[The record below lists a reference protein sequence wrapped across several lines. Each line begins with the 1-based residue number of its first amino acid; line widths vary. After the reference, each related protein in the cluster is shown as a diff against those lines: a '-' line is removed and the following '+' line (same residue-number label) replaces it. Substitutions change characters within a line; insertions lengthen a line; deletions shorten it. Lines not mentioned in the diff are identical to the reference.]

1 MLALPRLLD
10 ETAGRPLLVGYS
22 GGLDS
27 TVLLHLLA
35 NSADARRCGLRAI
48 HVDHGMHADAHR
60 WSSHCRHACDGLGV
74 ALTVVRVDVVRNAG
88 HGPEGAA
95 RAARHAAFDKALGD
109 DEVLTLAHHRDDQA
123 ETFLLR
129 ALRGSGPDGLGAMRR
144 WRRFGRGWLWRPLLD
159 VPRADL
165 LAHARQHGLSWI
177 EDPSNLET
185 ALDRNFLRHRIL
197 PLLRERW
204 PHADAALARSAALS
218 AEASAL
224 LDAEDARALAAVGYE
239 DDARVIRVD
248 GLRML
253 PAARRARVL
262 RRWIDGLGLP
272 PLPAQGVAQVE
283 ADLLD
288 ATPDADAEFAWSGAT
303 IQRWRN
309 LLHADRQ
316 HPPLPAD
323 WQASWDGRAPL
334 PLPGGGLLRL
344 RGAPCFDTPLRVGAR
359 RGGERILL
367 GGRAHSHSLKHVLQ
381 DLAIPPWQRTRLALL
396 SDAEG
401 RLLAVAGL
409 VNAAEFEAWLRSH
422 GAEVSLDSH

>member
-109 DEVLTLAHHRDDQA
+109 DEVLALAHHRDDQA